1 MSSERRQL
9 SPPRPIKPQ
18 RDLRTM
24 VTDHLQGRSL
34 DLLDEAASRRRAA
47 FEDGRWEEYRREI
60 RDHVSGS
67 FGDMPFGHQGG
78 PLQTRAVSTHD
89 LTCCHVENVLFD
101 SFPGWQVNASVF
113 VPRGDGPFP
122 AVVIPV
128 GHSGKQFDNY
138 QIPARAF
145 ASAGYLAVLF
155 DPPGQASEKQ
165 TGNDHFVDGVRT
177 FLTGYSANRYFVLD
191 ALRCIDYLETRDD
204 ADLSRGVGMTGVSGG
219 GHTTLFSTLFDDR
232 ITCQGPSCCINR
244 MADHPVGDLY
254 SPCPEAKWSG
264 RIRAGVDE
272 LDVLLAGIPVPS
284 LYMAGRRDE
293 VFQIDWSRA
302 LAGEA
307 AEYFRLANAESHFAF
322 FEDDA
327 GHAYTLAQVRQFIAW
342 MNRWILHEPDRP
354 VPELDVSDF
363 PMMPYEQLKCHP
375 TPEQN
380 MFTLNRSIAESQTA
394 MRPAR
399 RTTEELG
406 TLVGHVVGEA
416 AGAPTQ
422 VTHWQQSS
430 PFQVWS
436 QTSREVLAT
445 VQDLEIPATWLEPI
459 PEFHQPSSPVVLF
472 IDDRGRRAALESWA
486 PPARLSRM
494 LQRDPAV
501 IYPSMLVPD
510 LPGWG
515 ETTPALVPYAM
526 AGWGSMDRLTAYLS
540 CTLGD
545 GILAIRTR
553 CAAALVR
560 HLIDERGVAANR
572 IILVGHGL
580 GGAVALMAAAVAGLS
595 LGAVVSWSGLLS
607 FQCLTQATEYDWPAC
622 AFLPD
627 VLPHFDLPDLV
638 RNLPM
643 PVAVFNPLDAQH
655 RAIESSQ
662 AEAILAQLPPSVSLL
677 TDCTDTDV
685 ISRLQDLMANVT
697 ERPLAVSDSLCGYE
711 APVLRSPTQKPRSE
725 GRLKSG

>member
-1 MSSERRQL
+1 MSSDRQQL
-9 SPPRPIKPQ
+9 SPPRPIRPR

-24 VTDHLQGRSL
+24 VTDHLQRRSL
-34 DLLDEAASRRRAA
+34 ELLEAAASRRRAA
-47 FEDGRWEEYRREI
+47 FEEGRWEEYRQDVRA
-60 RDHVSGS
+60 HVSQA
-67 FGDMPFGHQGG
+67 FGDMPFGQQGG
-78 PLQTRAVSTHD
+78 PLRTRPVSTHE
-89 LTCCHVENVLFD
+89 LSCGRVENVLFD
-101 SFPGWQVNASVF
+101 SFPGWEVNASVF

-138 QIPARAF
+138 QIPAQAF
-145 ASAGYLAVLF
+145 AAAGYLAVLF

-165 TGNDHFVDGVRT
+165 PGNDHFVDGVRT
-177 FLTGYSANRYFVLD
+177 FLTGHSANRYFVLD

-204 ADLSRGVGMTGVSGG
+204 ADLTRGVGMTGVSGG

-264 RIRAGVDE
+264 RISAGVDE

-302 LAGEA
+302 LAAEG
-307 AEYFRLANAESHFAF
+307 AEYFRLAGVADHFAF
-322 FEDDA
+322 YEDDA
-327 GHAYTLAQVRQFIAW
+327 GHAYTLAQVGQFVGW
-342 MNRWILHEPDRP
+342 MNRWILDERDRP
-354 VPELDVSDF
+354 IPEFDGADF

-375 TPEQN
+375 APEQN
-380 MFTLNRSIAESQTA
+380 MFTLNRSIAASQAA

-399 RTTEELG
+399 RTSEELG
-406 TLVGHVVGEA
+406 ALVRHVVGEA
-416 AGAPTQ
+416 AGAPTE
-422 VTHWQQSS
+422 VTYWQETA

-445 VQDLEIPATWLEPI
+445 VETLEIPATWLEPM
-459 PEFHQPSSPVVLF
+459 PEFDQPSSPVVVF

-494 LQRDPAV
+494 LERDPTV
-501 IYPSMLVPD
+501 TFPSMLVPD

-526 AGWGSMDRLTAYLS
+526 AGWGGMDRLTAYLS

-545 GILAIRTR
+545 GVLAIRTR

-560 HLIDERGVAANR
+560 HLIDQRGVAANR
-572 IILVGHGL
+572 IVLVGHGL
-580 GGAVALMAAAVAGLS
+580 GGAVALMAAALVDPS
-595 LGAVVSWSGLLS
+595 LRAVVSWSGLIN
-607 FQCLTQATEYDWPAC
+607 FQCLTEATEYDWPAG

-627 VLPHFDLPDLV
+627 ALPHFDLPDLV

-643 PVAVFNPLDAQH
+643 PVAVLNPLNAQH
-655 RAIESSQ
+655 QAIEHSQ
-662 AEAILAQLPPSVSLL
+662 AEAILNPLPESTCLV
-677 TDCTDTDV
+677 TGCTDNDA
-685 ISRLQDLMANVT
+685 ISRLQDLMTT
-697 ERPLAVSDSLCGYE
+697 ELSA
-711 APVLRSPTQKPRSE
+711 
-725 GRLKSG
+725 